1 MSASPALKPCN
12 TFSLKPSPTKP
23 LHKQTLLL
31 VSIPNGRH
39 SVVHFPCPRKTGWTA
54 SAVSHSRRHN
64 AVYLLIDSPRKV
76 GDGQRQSDT
85 AKQPVLIMYH
95 WSFYWYAS
103 ALIFCLSY
111 LSHVRGMS
119 VYVAQWKCFT
129 FFHLLKTCNKLW
141 FVMIIKRD

>member
-1 MSASPALKPCN
+1 MSASSALKPCN
-12 TFSLKPSPTKP
+12 AFSLKPSPTKP

-64 AVYLLIDSPRKV
+64 AVCLLIDSQRKV

-85 AKQPVLIMYH
+85 AKQSVLTMYH

-103 ALIFCLSY
+103 ALNFCLSY
-111 LSHVRGMS
+111 KSHLRAMS
-119 VYVAQWKCFT
+119 VYVAQWKCFK
-129 FFHLLKTCNKLW
+129 FFPLIENMQKVVFFDAN
-141 FVMIIKRD
+141 